1 MKIADRFASRG
12 YSFKKKNKLG
22 DRIIKQLLNSVIAKY
37 RDLSVS
43 RRSIIDLLATDKSRC
58 FAQPRPIIVN
68 YFSNL
73 DARKSGNG
81 FMITARIETFQYH
94 FNHFDKVTVVG
105 VVSLAG
111 VVSVVGVVYVV
122 AVVTVVCVVVVY
134 VAAVV
139 GVVGWCSICSL
150 CSCCSHCT

>member
-1 MKIADRFASRG
+1 M
-12 YSFKKKNKLG
+12 
-22 DRIIKQLLNSVIAKY
+22 
-37 RDLSVS
+37 SVS
-43 RRSIIDLLATDKSRC
+43 RRSIIDLLATDKSRS

-81 FMITARIETFQYH
+81 LMITARIETFQYR

-105 VVSLAG
+105 VVALAG
-111 VVSVVGVVYVV
+111 VVSVVRVVYVV

-134 VAAVV
+134 VVAVV
-139 GVVGWCSICSL
+139 GVVGWCSIFSFV
-150 CSCCSHCT
+150 